1 MRTNF
6 LGLPVDILTEPETIA
21 AAVRAMRAGVRC
33 QHVALNVAKLVKA
46 RSDPEL
52 DRDIRDSDIIG
63 IDGMGIALALRL
75 LGQRRAPRVAGID
88 LFENLI
94 AECAREGFR
103 PFLLGASPSVAEDA
117 ARELQRRH
125 PALVI
130 AGSHHGYFS
139 LDEEAA
145 VCRSIAASGAH
156 CLFVAMPTPRKERF
170 MLRNREQLEV
180 PFVMGIGGTLDV
192 VAGKVRRAPRLV
204 QNLGFEWCYRLA
216 QEPRRLATRYL
227 STNAVFALLMV
238 GEVCARWINL
248 VFAKRRARRVG

>member
-1 MRTNF
+1 MRTNL
-6 LGLPVDILTEPETIA
+6 LGLPVDILTESETIA

-46 RSDPEL
+46 RRDFEL

-63 IDGMGIALALRL
+63 IDGMGIAWALRL
-75 LGQRRAPRVAGID
+75 LGERQATRVAGID

-94 AECAREGFR
+94 GVCAREGFR
-103 PFLLGASPSVAEDA
+103 PFLLGASPSVVDDA

-139 LDEEAA
+139 LEEEAA
-145 VCRSIAASGAH
+145 VCGRIAASGAH

-170 MLRNREQLEV
+170 MLRNREQLGV

-204 QNLGFEWCYRLA
+204 RTLGFEWFYRLA

-238 GEVCARWINL
+238 GEVRARWMTRA
-248 VFAKRRARRVG
+248 VAGRRARRLG